1 MKKISIITVCYNSQD
16 TLEDTIQSVLN
27 QDYQNIEYIIV
38 DGKSTDNTLKII
50 EKYQDK
56 ITKVISEPDKGLYDA
71 INKGIKNAS
80 GEIVGII
87 NSDDVLAYK
96 SAVSDIAQTFEQQ
109 NCDAVYA
116 DLVYV
121 KQNNLNSITRKWISG
136 NYKHGK
142 FLWGWMPPH
151 PTFYAKKSLFE
162 QYGYYSLQLKSAA
175 DYELM
180 LRFIHKHKISLGYLP
195 KTLVKMRVGGMS
207 NASLKNR
214 LAANQEDQMAWE
226 MNNLTPYLF
235 TPYLKPLRKVFQFL
249 NK

>member
-109 NCDAVYA
+109 NCDAVQ
-116 DLVYV
+116 L
-121 KQNNLNSITRKWISG
+121 WIG
-136 NYKHGK
+136 V
-142 FLWGWMPPH
+142 
-151 PTFYAKKSLFE
+151 
-162 QYGYYSLQLKSAA
+162 
-175 DYELM
+175 
-180 LRFIHKHKISLGYLP
+180 LR
-195 KTLVKMRVGGMS
+195 
-207 NASLKNR
+207 
-214 LAANQEDQMAWE
+214 
-226 MNNLTPYLF
+226 
-235 TPYLKPLRKVFQFL
+235 
-249 NK
+249 